1 MATREDYLASKVMR
15 LTEDCGSHKA
25 GTLWCPYFEKDDE
38 SSRPGFVRAGCSGP
52 VRDPDW
58 DYLFLSAM
66 EVVPATRLPAKPE
79 EELASLWRDTKQA
92 MDILPTW
99 WGRHFQ
105 ARMLE
110 AVADECRRVATLLRE
125 G

>member
-15 LTEDCGSHKA
+15 LTDDCGCHKA
-25 GTLWCPYFEKDDE
+25 GTLWRPYFEKDDV
-38 SSRPGFVRAGCSGP
+38 SSMPGFVRAGCIGP
-52 VRDPDW
+52 VRDSDW
-58 DYLFLSAM
+58 DYLFLPAM
-66 EVVPATRLPAKPE
+66 EVVPATSLPAKPE
-79 EELASLWRDTKQA
+79 EELASLWRDTRQV
-92 MDILPTW
+92 MDTLPT